1 MKEYIIEKKDSGQR
15 SDKYIARLLPNAS
28 KGFIYKMIRKKNIV
42 LNDSKM
48 SGNEILKEGDSVKFW
63 LSDDTF
69 DKFSSLSN
77 TEDTDEYIKAYRTLG
92 YDIEILYENDD
103 FIILNK
109 PAGVLS
115 QRSDSGDVSLNE
127 WLIGYLLEKGR
138 IKADSLNICKPS
150 VVNRLDR
157 NTSGIV
163 LAGRSVYGLN
173 TLSKMVRERQ
183 IKKYYLA
190 YVLGE
195 LNGKGLLEGYHLKDE
210 DHNKVKIIDTKTYE
224 SLSDSAKKDYSYIKT
239 GYEVLS
245 HHDLNGTVITKL
257 SVDLIT
263 GRSHQIRAHMA
274 HIGHPLLGD
283 VKYGERRINDRYSL
297 KHQLLH
303 AYKVVFPTDEAL
315 GELSGRDITCLH
327 GNPEVFG
334 ALFSKNW

>member
-109 PAGVLS
+109 PAGALS

-138 IKADSLNICKPS
+138 LKADSLNICKPS

-157 NTSGIV
+157 NTMQ
-163 LAGRSVYGLN
+163 R
-173 TLSKMVRERQ
+173 
-183 IKKYYLA
+183 
-190 YVLGE
+190 
-195 LNGKGLLEGYHLKDE
+195 
-210 DHNKVKIIDTKTYE
+210 ID
-224 SLSDSAKKDYSYIKT
+224 
-239 GYEVLS
+239 
-245 HHDLNGTVITKL
+245 
-257 SVDLIT
+257 
-263 GRSHQIRAHMA
+263 
-274 HIGHPLLGD
+274 
-283 VKYGERRINDRYSL
+283 
-297 KHQLLH
+297 
-303 AYKVVFPTDEAL
+303 F
-315 GELSGRDITCLH
+315 
-327 GNPEVFG
+327 
-334 ALFSKNW
+334 